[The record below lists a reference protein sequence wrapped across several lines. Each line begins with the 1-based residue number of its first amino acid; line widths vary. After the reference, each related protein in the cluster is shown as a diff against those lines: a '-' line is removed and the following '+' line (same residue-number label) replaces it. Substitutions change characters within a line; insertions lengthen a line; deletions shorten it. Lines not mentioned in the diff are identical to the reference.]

1 MTFVDSMTQGYF
13 ESYRVTATQVND
25 LDLGFSYKKMRKRVV
40 KEKFR
45 YGPYELYF
53 NTSKLEIP
61 FGLEHLI

>member
-1 MTFVDSMTQGYF
+1 MTFLDSVTQGYF

-25 LDLGFSYKKMRKRVV
+25 LDLGSAAKMRKRVV

-61 FGLEHLI
+61 FG